1 MLSSGCYGWQITRNW
16 KSASVITCN
25 YTVVP
30 AAAAAAAAATTTRRT
45 RGEISE
51 ARAAVPGGHREVFS
65 TLTTRG
71 DRGGTEPWSQ
81 IGTGGSSNVRG
92 EHR

>member
-1 MLSSGCYGWQITRNW
+1 MIAVS
-16 KSASVITCN
+16 N
-25 YTVVP
+25 YSRLRHLRRRRRHRRGRRRS
-30 AAAAAAAAATTTRRT
+30 AATTTRRT
-45 RGEISE
+45 RGEISG

-71 DRGGTEPWSQ
+71 DKGGTEPWSR